1 MTDTNQTTQAETAE
15 ETTEASPGQKMARTL
30 DRYKAGYVPCVASS
44 GAASQNNG
52 DEIAGILAG
61 MTPEAT
67 AALADAILAVE
78 AGTHAARYA
87 ALNPGQIR
95 MNSGNRIR
103 AAHKRGD
110 ATTAEIK
117 KAAKKAG

>member
-1 MTDTNQTTQAETAE
+1 MTDTNTTTPETGDDA
-15 ETTEASPGQKMARTL
+15 TEASPGQKMARTL
-30 DRYKAGYVPCVASS
+30 DRYKAGYVACVASS
-44 GAASQNNG
+44 GAASQNTG

-67 AALADAILAVE
+67 ARLADVILAVD

-103 AAHKRGD
+103 AAAKRGD
-110 ATTAEIK
+110 ATAKEIK
-117 KAAKKAG
+117 AAAKKIG